1 MEVPPVRR
9 QSPVANP
16 AEKRLESRRWWIKLV
31 LQPVLFVMGGAGMI
45 AGLGV
50 AQQFGWLSANEDGHN
65 HSHASAGSEGTLY
78 ICPMMCTPPQKEPG
92 RCPVCGM
99 ELVPTTAGAGQGGST
114 SIRIDPVARRVADI
128 QTVAVAKR
136 PMTRTLR
143 VVGKLLYDEGN
154 LKTLSAYVD
163 GRLEKL
169 YADYTGVVVHEGDKL
184 ALVYS
189 PDLYAGQVE
198 MLLTKK
204 ALRDSESSTLRRVA
218 LSNRELYESSKRR
231 LIELG
236 MTESQLAEIER
247 TGQAG
252 SRMHLY
258 APINGTVIQKNAI
271 EGQYVKEGEAIYQL
285 ADLSTVWLMLELF
298 PEDAASIRY
307 GQKVSAQLQSLPGR
321 EFTGRVAFI
330 DPQVDPKTRTVSV
343 RVVIPNES
351 AQLRVGDYAKA
362 TIDVPMVSS
371 PGNPQ
376 PIYDPQL
383 ANKWISPRHPH
394 VVESSPGQCRICGV
408 DLVPASTLGFTDEP
422 EAKSEALVV
431 PRSAVLMAG
440 NQSVVYVETEPGR
453 FEIRRV
459 TLGPIC
465 GEAIAI
471 LKGIKAGEQVA
482 TKGNFLIDS
491 QMQLAGNPSLIDPTK
506 AIPRERSEPTPIMLA
521 AIEKLP
527 KEDQAQ
533 AVRQRICPVTNLQ
546 LGTMGT
552 PLKVKV
558 NGTPVFL
565 CCDQCRESLLSEPEK
580 YLAKLKSQKNQ
591 EGLESQGE
599 EMSLPPI
606 GSPQPL
612 EPVEGQEAQTDSD
625 SPVPVKRVA
634 GKPEEGRQ

>member
-1 MEVPPVRR
+1 M
-9 QSPVANP
+9 
-16 AEKRLESRRWWIKLV
+16 
-31 LQPVLFVMGGAGMI
+31 
-45 AGLGV
+45 
-50 AQQFGWLSANEDGHN
+50 
-65 HSHASAGSEGTLY
+65 
-78 ICPMMCTPPQKEPG
+78 
-92 RCPVCGM
+92 
-99 ELVPTTAGAGQGGST
+99 
-114 SIRIDPVARRVADI
+114 
-128 QTVAVAKR
+128 
-136 PMTRTLR
+136 
-143 VVGKLLYDEGN
+143 
-154 LKTLSAYVD
+154 D

-169 YADYTGVVVHEGDKL
+169 YADYTGVVVHKGDKL

-189 PDLYAGQVE
+189 PELYAGQVE
-198 MLLTKK
+198 MLLAKK
-204 ALRDSESSTLRRVA
+204 ALEESQSSTLRRVA
-218 LSNRELYESSKRR
+218 LSNRELYENSKRR

-236 MTESQLAEIER
+236 MTEAQLAEVER
-247 TGQAG
+247 SGEAG
-252 SRMHLY
+252 SRLHLY
-258 APINGTVIQKNAI
+258 APINGTVIQKHAV

-307 GQKVSAQLQSLPGR
+307 GQKVSAQVQSLPGR

-343 RVVIPNES
+343 RVVIPNDS
-351 AQLRVGDYAKA
+351 GQLRVGDYAKA

-394 VVESSPGQCRICGV
+394 VVESSPGQCRVCGV

-459 TLGPIC
+459 ILGPSS
-465 GEAIAI
+465 GEEIAI
-471 LKGIKAGEQVA
+471 LKGVKAGEQVA

-506 AIPRERSEPTPIMLA
+506 AIPRERTEPTPIMLA
-521 AIEKLP
+521 AIKKLP

-533 AVRQRICPVTNLQ
+533 ASQATDMSRHESATGHDGHAAQSASQRHAGFPVLRA
-546 LGTMGT
+546 MS
-552 PLKVKV
+552 
-558 NGTPVFL
+558 
-565 CCDQCRESLLSEPEK
+565 RESLKRTRKISREIEVTK
-580 YLAKLKSQKNQ
+580 
-591 EGLESQGE
+591 ETEEFGESGRRNV
-599 EMSLPPI
+599 
-606 GSPQPL
+606 SPADWKPSKPL
-612 EPVEGQEAQTDSD
+612 NRVEGQEAETDSD
-625 SPVPVKRVA
+625 SALPVERVA
-634 GKPEEGRQ
+634 GKPEEGRR